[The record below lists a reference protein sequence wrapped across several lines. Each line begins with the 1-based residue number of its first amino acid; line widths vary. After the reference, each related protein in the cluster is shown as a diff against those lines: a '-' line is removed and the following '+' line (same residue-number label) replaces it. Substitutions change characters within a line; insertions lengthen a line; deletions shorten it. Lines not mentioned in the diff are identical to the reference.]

1 MKMKPG
7 ETERQ
12 RHLLLTMA
20 SLGLLLAVSFGIARS
35 QTPTKKP
42 ISKNGLLEAIR
53 LNGLS
58 TQELID
64 RINQRGVSFRLT
76 SQDESEFRAVG
87 ARPELIEAVRTNYK
101 EAATTTTAP
110 PRTGN
115 PSTARPPANVPA
127 GPPLSKNEIVT
138 LLQSGVPAAR
148 VEQFVEV
155 RGVTFS
161 VTPEIARE
169 ITAAGGNR
177 SLLGAI
183 TEKANETTI
192 ATTPARGKA
201 PAATGPDYDDLTEQ
215 ATAAML
221 ANNSALAMRYS
232 QEAIRMDPAQPTG
245 YQLLG
250 FTQLYGYGD
259 ALSADRS
266 YRAAMERGGSGVF
279 RVYHDHGDGVFTQH
293 CKGSMFVTRSGV
305 TFKADDGNH
314 TFETTDAD
322 IKEAKLNALVGAS
335 YAAFHLKVTRPG
347 EKKTQN
353 YNFAPY
359 STKQVESNL
368 IINLIHSYQ

>member
-1 MKMKPG
+1 MKRNRG
-7 ETERQ
+7 DRETS
-12 RHLLLTMA
+12 RHPSLIIVSMCLLVSVLLGA
-20 SLGLLLAVSFGIARS
+20 SLS
-35 QTPTKKP
+35 QTSAKKP

-58 TQELID
+58 TQELVN
-64 RINQRGVSFRLT
+64 RVNQRGVNFRLT
-76 SQDESEFRAVG
+76 AQDEAEFRAAG
-87 ARPELIEAVRTNYK
+87 ARPELIDAVRANYRAESVTTTSTTPHTN
-101 EAATTTTAP
+101 TTTTK
-110 PRTGN
+110 
-115 PSTARPPANVPA
+115 PPANVPA

-155 RGVTFS
+155 RGVSFA

-177 SLLGAI
+177 SLIGAI
-183 TEKANETTI
+183 TEKSNETTI
-192 ATTPARGKA
+192 SNQPSRGK
-201 PAATGPDYDDLTEQ
+201 PAVATGPDYDELTEQ

-232 QEAIRMDPAQPTG
+232 QEAIRMDPNQATG

-250 FTQLYGYGD
+250 FTQLYGYHD
-259 ALSADRS
+259 SISADKS
-266 YRAAMERGGSGVF
+266 YRAAIERGGSGVF
-279 RVYHDHGDGVFTQH
+279 RVYHDHFNGTFQQH
-293 CKGSMFVTRSGV
+293 CQGSMFVTRGGV

-314 TFETTDAD
+314 TFEATDAE
-322 IKEAKLNALVGAS
+322 IKESKINALIGAD
-335 YAAFHLKVTRPG
+335 YGAFHLKVARAAD
-347 EKKTQN
+347 KKTQN

-368 IINLIHSYQ
+368 IINLIQSYQ